1 VKCRVL
7 VLIPLLAASG
17 AFAGEQPVNPLQ
29 PCPNKPNCVSTAD
42 PSATHGFQPLP
53 FHGTLQQTRE
63 DLVRLIGA
71 MPRGAI
77 VQAQD
82 SYIHATFT
90 SRLLGFVDDLEFY
103 FDESKQVVQM
113 RSASRSGYYDFG
125 VNKGRLEDV
134 VKAWGSVPH

>member
-1 VKCRVL
+1 MKCCVL

-17 AFAGEQPVNPLQ
+17 TFAGEQPVNPLQ

-42 PSATHGFQPLP
+42 PSATHRFQPLP
-53 FHGTLQQTRE
+53 FHGTLQQTHE
-63 DLVRLIGA
+63 ELVRLIGA
-71 MPRGAI
+71 MPRSAI
-77 VQAQD
+77 VQRQE

-103 FDESKQVVQM
+103 LDESKQVVQM

-134 VKAWGSVPH
+134 VKAWGSGPR